1 MVPHP
6 VRATQPIPPGNR
18 VERCSNPSATAW
30 MTSDAGELG
39 LPLPVTGAR
48 HLTRQTGAVS
58 HQTHCTGAVAP
69 VARVS

>member
-48 HLTRQTGAVS
+48 HL
-58 HQTHCTGAVAP
+58 
-69 VARVS
+69 